1 MKKII
6 CLFLSIFVLCLYM
19 TGCTKLTTTSGS
31 SKAIKITD
39 DNQRLVTLKMVPQRI
54 VVLSPSFLELVQA
67 VDGKVVG
74 RAKTQLGS
82 IPDFAKEAAE
92 VGYIF
97 NINIERV
104 VELKPDVVIAYKGMH
119 ERYLHTLES
128 NNIPVIV
135 LSLKSY
141 DDVKHSLLILGQMM
155 RNEAKG
161 KAVADKLD
169 NDIKATV
176 SRLPKSERT
185 VAILH
190 TTNMGITLEKESSI
204 AGCCAKLL
212 HLKNIVQGTTKAV
225 SGPMGTQPDMAPYSL
240 EDLLEKNPQVIF
252 ITSMG
257 EKKDIEGKLKSE
269 LMNNEAWYAI
279 DAVKNKQV
287 FYLPDELFLLN
298 PGLRY
303 PEAVRLMAEKLQ
315 PELVKEK
322 SNG

>member
-6 CLFLSIFVLCLYM
+6 CLFLSIFVVCLY
-19 TGCTKLTTTSGS
+19 TAGCTTLTNSSGLNG
-31 SKAIKITD
+31 AIKITD
-39 DNQRLVTLKMVPQRI
+39 DNQRIVTLKAAPQRI

-67 VDGKVVG
+67 VDGKIVG
-74 RAKTQLGS
+74 RAKTQLGRV
-82 IPDFAKEAAE
+82 PDFAKDAAE

-141 DDVKHSLLILGQMM
+141 DDVKHSLLVLGQMM
-155 RNEAKG
+155 HNEAKG
-161 KAVADKLD
+161 KAVAERLD
-169 NDIKATV
+169 SDIKATV
-176 SRLPKSERT
+176 SKLPKTERT

-212 HLKNIVQGTTKAV
+212 NLHNIVQGQTKPV
-225 SGPMGTQPDMAPYSL
+225 SGPMGAQPDMAPYSL

-279 DAVKNKQV
+279 DAVKNQQV

-303 PEAVRLMAEKLQ
+303 PEAVRLMAEKLH
-315 PELVKEK
+315 PELAKEK
-322 SNG
+322 KND

>member
-1 MKKII
+1 MKKFI
-6 CLFLSIFVLCLYM
+6 CLFLSIFVVCLYM
-19 TGCTKLTTTSGS
+19 TGCTTLTRDSGS
-31 SKAIKITD
+31 NGAIKITD
-39 DNQRLVTLKMVPQRI
+39 DNQRIVTLKAAPQRI

-74 RAKTQLGS
+74 RAKTQLGKV
-82 IPDFAKEAAE
+82 PDFAKDAAE

-97 NINIERV
+97 NINIEKV

-141 DDVKHSLLILGQMM
+141 DDVKHSLLVLGQMIH
-155 RNEAKG
+155 NESKG
-161 KAVADKLD
+161 KAVAERLD

-176 SRLPKSERT
+176 SKLPKSERT

-212 HLKNIVQGTTKAV
+212 NLHNIVQGKTKAV

-279 DAVKNKQV
+279 DAVKNQQV

-303 PEAVRLMAEKLQ
+303 PEAVRLMAEKLH
-315 PELVKEK
+315 PELAKEK
-322 SNG
+322 KND

>member
-1 MKKII
+1 MKKFF
-6 CLFLSIFVLCLYM
+6 CLFFSVFLLCLYIS
-19 TGCTKLTTTSGS
+19 GCCMLTKENGS
-31 SKAIKITD
+31 NSVTKITD
-39 DNQRLVTLKMVPQRI
+39 DNQRIVTLKKVPQRI

-74 RAKTQLGS
+74 RAKTQLGKV
-82 IPDFAKEAAE
+82 PDFAKDAEE

-97 NINIERV
+97 NINVEKII
-104 VELKPDVVIAYKGMH
+104 ELKPDVVIAYKGMH

-128 NNIPVIV
+128 NNIPVVV

-141 DDVKHSLLILGQMM
+141 EDVKHSLLVLGKIMHD
-155 RNEAKG
+155 EDKS

-169 NDIKATV
+169 SDIQNTV
-176 SRLPKSERT
+176 SKLPKSERS

-204 AGCCAKLL
+204 AGCCAKMLGL
-212 HLKNIVQGTTKAV
+212 QNIVQGNTKPV

-240 EDLLEKNPQVIF
+240 EDLLQKNPQIIF

-257 EKKDIEGKLKSE
+257 AKEDIEGKLKSE
-269 LMNNEAWYAI
+269 LMSNEAWNSL

-287 FYLPDELFLLN
+287 FYLPDKLFLLN
-298 PGLRY
+298 PGLHY
-303 PEAVRLMAEKLQ
+303 PEAVRLMAAKLH
-315 PELVKEK
+315 PEIVKEQG
-322 SNG
+322 ND